1 MIQRRHGRERRG
13 QIKPKLSHLASTAM
27 FGGGEMLG
35 MTQIPASLQS
45 NMQVESSAKGT
56 GQRFKKKQQIKVME
70 RPSPS
75 LYLNPICNLL

>member
-1 MIQRRHGRERRG
+1 
-13 QIKPKLSHLASTAM
+13 M

-56 GQRFKKKQQIKVME
+56 GQRFKKKAAD
-70 RPSPS
+70 
-75 LYLNPICNLL
+75 

>member
-1 MIQRRHGRERRG
+1 MIQRRHGRARRG
-13 QIKPKLSHLASTAM
+13 QIKPKLSYLASTAM

-56 GQRFKKKQQIKVME
+56 GQRFKKKAAD
-70 RPSPS
+70 
-75 LYLNPICNLL
+75 